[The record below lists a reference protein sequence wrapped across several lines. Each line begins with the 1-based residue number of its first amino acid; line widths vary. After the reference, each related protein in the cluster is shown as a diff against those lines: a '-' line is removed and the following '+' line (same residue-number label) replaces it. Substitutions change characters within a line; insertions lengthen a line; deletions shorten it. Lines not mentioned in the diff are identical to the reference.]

1 MALIIP
7 PGYKMAILISGN
19 RGIIKDTPVLHIKI
33 NVVRRPNPDPSKGD
47 IVTMRNGIKY
57 NEGSWYLY

>member
-1 MALIIP
+1 
-7 PGYKMAILISGN
+7 MAILISGN